1 MLIVFLHFLSYHLS
15 NGSVS
20 VDNSAG
26 HSSGPES
33 PQLRIMKRK
42 DSVISNESVSK
53 DDVFKIPEIPDS
65 NTKADANERS
75 RAESSSLHQETVKKD
90 KKRSTPTESQDKASR
105 SSSTSSI
112 GKTERKDSSRSE
124 KKENSEKD
132 RSLPVKELK
141 DFSSSKERE
150 NREKQDSDRK
160 YQRNK
165 DDKDHHR
172 SKTEE
177 VVNYSDLKSSRSQSK
192 LNKVKNQ
199 SGTEKEQKSGPETK
213 SSPWAKVVSGDTLST
228 KNELSL
234 KDIQKEEEE
243 EEIRKRK
250 EKEAIEDTKNVH
262 KEHDEQDGSEK
273 SFGEGKFRSE
283 NYNNRSSR
291 YNRDERYS
299 RSDGRN
305 DRAHRGERPPRR
317 GRFDDRG
324 QERYKGETRR
334 DRFKDEQYDDKRSGR
349 GSKYEDRY
357 SSSDSRRERKPYE
370 KNCEKKDMRR
380 DNERRDN
387 NRLDHDYRKDN
398 ERRGNENR
406 RGTDIYRESDSRRD
420 GDSRREKDGR
430 REFDGRR
437 EGSSRRGN
445 ESIREKDQNRD
456 LLNEANAIREKRE
469 SQRSV
474 EEKDWD
480 DNSEVCI
487 EKVKD
492 VAFEKKNLED
502 TEVGPEK
509 EDLSESK
516 TEKLSIIS
524 ETQTATTG
532 MPSNDAQNG
541 NSMNEDSAVA
551 KANRTERIDF
561 KKPEKDRQEDNK
573 KTNRERRDRR
583 DNYNYKRDD
592 SYRKGDSKKSDNFKR
607 DSGFK
612 KEESNRRDDRKP
624 RRKFDED
631 KYDKYDKDR
640 GDSEVGS
647 RRYPDKRTYDAG
659 RRNRERNNREN
670 RQVEENQKDFKK
682 QPKELGV
689 KEGEGKSHFTESE
702 SNLAQDSI
710 GDKEV
715 KRPTGGFG
723 VPPPKKDEGYNK
735 SDTYESRKYSKESR
749 GRGARRGSSSS
760 RASYQNTRGS
770 SRKQGDFHSESRTKS
785 QNKDDLYED
794 ISSGE
799 FSDSSESKERTKFT
813 HSESRKSHSKNWEN
827 ETPPRFQGQ
836 TSGYR
841 GRGRGRSSSERGGS
855 ARGRGRGR
863 GTNQSASSYEGKSI
877 SVKKE
882 RSVDEKADD
891 DSESYYSANE
901 AASSSEEKPDGHKS
915 KKAERTISAS
925 KSYSA
930 MKKGGYKPGRGGS
943 ASASGVKKSGSFL
956 LNRQQAGSRRTSY
969 KGDKSL
975 SAADKLDVKVADVS
989 SKVKDDL
996 AVTGKN
1002 IPETT
1007 SHAPQ
1012 KKQKT
1017 NVEKKEEKKRDI
1029 TREYDLNNIAGVVCV
1044 DNLPTNK
1051 SVSDDDGFVTV
1062 TSKKQQKE
1070 MRGKQR
1076 EEEKRKLIEQQKREA
1091 IAAQKA
1097 QRAQKASQKAQIAPK
1112 IKQVPFADAPISSAV
1127 TEQIGMPSTS
1137 GPTNTATSTTV
1148 TAPAS
1153 NAAMAAIGA
1162 WEPAQS
1168 LMRNAQ
1174 VTSTE
1179 VNQSSLTASSSVN
1192 AWHRPLSLTT
1202 VSPLPDPRAVGT
1214 GKPSSSHTIMNKVSN
1229 SPKKFMKSTGAAVLL
1244 WLI

>member
-1 MLIVFLHFLSYHLS
+1 
-15 NGSVS
+15 
-20 VDNSAG
+20 
-26 HSSGPES
+26 
-33 PQLRIMKRK
+33 MKRK
-42 DSVISNESVSK
+42 DSVISNESVTK
-53 DDVFKIPEIPDS
+53 DDVFKIPDIPDS
-65 NTKADANERS
+65 NTKSDANERS
-75 RAESSSLHQETVKKD
+75 RAESSSLYQETVKKD

-105 SSSTSSI
+105 SSSTSSV
-112 GKTERKDSSRSE
+112 GKTERRDSNRSE
-124 KKENSEKD
+124 KKENSERD

-165 DDKDHHR
+165 EDKDHHR
-172 SKTEE
+172 LKMEE
-177 VVNYSDLKSSRSQSK
+177 AVNFSDLKSSRSQNK
-192 LNKVKNQ
+192 LNKVKSQ
-199 SGTEKEQKSGPETK
+199 SGTEKEQKPGPETK
-213 SSPWAKVVSGDTLST
+213 SSPWAKVVSGDTSSI

-243 EEIRKRK
+243 EEIRKKK
-250 EKEAIEDTKNVH
+250 EKETIEDTKNIH

-273 SFGEGKFRSE
+273 SFGEGKFRSD

-291 YNRDERYS
+291 YNRDERFN

-305 DRAHRGERPPRR
+305 DRADRGERPPRR

-324 QERYKGETRR
+324 QERFKGETRR
-334 DRFKDEQYDDKRSGR
+334 DRYKDEQYDDKRSGR
-349 GSKYEDRY
+349 VSKYEDRY
-357 SSSDSRRERKPYE
+357 SSNDSRRERKPYE
-370 KNCEKKDMRR
+370 KNYEKKDMRR

-387 NRLDHDYRKDN
+387 SRVDNDYRKDN

-406 RGTDIYRESDSRRD
+406 RGNDSYRDSGNRRD

-430 REFDGRR
+430 REYDNHR
-437 EGSSRRGN
+437 EGFPRSGN
-445 ESIREKDQNRD
+445 ESIREKDQDRN
-456 LLNEANAIREKRE
+456 LLSETSFARREKKE
-469 SQRSV
+469 SQKSV

-480 DNSEVCI
+480 DNPEVYT

-492 VAFEKKNLED
+492 AAFEKKILED
-502 TEVGPEK
+502 TEIGSGK
-509 EDLSESK
+509 QDLSENK
-516 TEKLSIIS
+516 TEKLSNTS
-524 ETQTATTG
+524 EIQTAGTAR
-532 MPSNDAQNG
+532 PLNDSQTEK
-541 NSMNEDSAVA
+541 STSEDSAVA
-551 KANRTERIDF
+551 KANRTERSDF
-561 KKPEKDRQEDNK
+561 KKPEKDKQEDNK
-573 KTNRERRDRR
+573 KVNRERRDRR

-592 SYRKGDSKKSDNFKR
+592 SYRKGDSKKSDHFKR

-612 KEESNRRDDRKP
+612 KDEKNRRDDRKP

-631 KYDKYDKDR
+631 KYDKHDKDR
-640 GDSEVGS
+640 GDFEVGS

-659 RRNRERNNREN
+659 RRNRERNNRDN
-670 RQVEENQKDFKK
+670 RQVEENQKDFKR
-682 QPKELGV
+682 QPKEVGV
-689 KEGEGKSHFTESE
+689 NESEGKSHSTESE
-702 SNLAQDSI
+702 SNLAQDLI
-710 GDKEV
+710 GDKEM
-715 KRPTGGFG
+715 KRPTGGVG
-723 VPPPKKDEGYNK
+723 VPPLKKDEEYSK

-760 RASYQNTRGS
+760 RAPYQSTRGS
-770 SRKQGDFHSESRTKS
+770 SRKQGDFHSEGRTKS

-799 FSDSSESKERTKFT
+799 FSDSSESKERTKFAR
-813 HSESRKSHSKNWEN
+813 SESRKSHGKNWEN

-836 TSGYR
+836 VSGYR

-863 GTNQSASSYEGKSI
+863 GANQSASTYEGKSV

-882 RSVDEKADD
+882 RTVDEKADD

-901 AASSSEEKPDGHKS
+901 AASSGEEKPDGHKS
-915 KKAERTISAS
+915 KKAERNINAS
-925 KSYSA
+925 KSCSA

-943 ASASGVKKSGSFL
+943 ASASGVKKPSSFL
-956 LNRQQAGSRRTSY
+956 LNRQQAGSRRASY

-975 SAADKLDVKVADVS
+975 SAADKLDVEVADVS

-1002 IPETT
+1002 IPEAT

-1097 QRAQKASQKAQIAPK
+1097 QKAQKASQKTQVAPK
-1112 IKQVPFADAPISSAV
+1112 TKQVPFADAPISNAV

-1179 VNQSSLTASSSVN
+1179 VNQSSLAASSSVN
-1192 AWHRPLSLTT
+1192 AWQRPLSLTT

-1214 GKPSSSHTIMNKVSN
+1214 GKPSSSHTIMSKVSN
-1229 SPKKFMKSTGAAVLL
+1229 ISK
-1244 WLI
+1244 

>member
-1 MLIVFLHFLSYHLS
+1 
-15 NGSVS
+15 
-20 VDNSAG
+20 
-26 HSSGPES
+26 
-33 PQLRIMKRK
+33 MKRQ
-42 DSVISNESVSK
+42 DSVISNESVTK
-53 DDVFKIPEIPDS
+53 DEVFKIPDIPDS
-65 NTKADANERS
+65 NTKSDANERS
-75 RAESSSLHQETVKKD
+75 RAESSSLYQETVKKD
-90 KKRSTPTESQDKASR
+90 KKRSIPTESQDKASR
-105 SSSTSSI
+105 SSSTSSV
-112 GKTERKDSSRSE
+112 GKTERRDSNRSE
-124 KKENSEKD
+124 KKENSERD

-172 SKTEE
+172 SKMEE
-177 VVNYSDLKSSRSQSK
+177 AVNYADLKSSRSQNK
-192 LNKVKNQ
+192 LNKVKSQ
-199 SGTEKEQKSGPETK
+199 SGTEKEQKPGPEPK
-213 SSPWAKVVSGDTLST
+213 SSPWAKVVSGDTVST

-243 EEIRKRK
+243 EEIRKKK

-262 KEHDEQDGSEK
+262 QGHDEQDDSEK
-273 SFGEGKFRSE
+273 LFGEGKFRSD

-291 YNRDERYS
+291 YNRDERFN

-305 DRAHRGERPPRR
+305 DRADRGERPPRR

-324 QERYKGETRR
+324 QERFKGETRR
-334 DRFKDEQYDDKRSGR
+334 DRYKDEQYDDKRSGR
-349 GSKYEDRY
+349 VSKYEDRY
-357 SSSDSRRERKPYE
+357 SSNDSRRERKPYE
-370 KNCEKKDMRR
+370 KNYEKKDMRR

-387 NRLDHDYRKDN
+387 NRVDNDYRKDN

-406 RGTDIYRESDSRRD
+406 RGNDNYRDSDNRRD

-430 REFDGRR
+430 REYDSRR
-437 EGSSRRGN
+437 EGFPRRVN
-445 ESIREKDQNRD
+445 ESIREKDQDRN
-456 LLNEANAIREKRE
+456 LLSEASFTRREKRE
-469 SQRSV
+469 SQKSV

-480 DNSEVCI
+480 DDPEVYI
-487 EKVKD
+487 QKVKD
-492 VAFEKKNLED
+492 AGFEKKNIED
-502 TEVGPEK
+502 TEIGSEK
-509 EDLSESK
+509 EDISENK
-516 TEKLSIIS
+516 TEKLSNSS
-524 ETQTATTG
+524 ETQTATTAR
-532 MPSNDAQNG
+532 PLSDAQTEK
-541 NSMNEDSAVA
+541 SMNEDSTVA
-551 KANRTERIDF
+551 KANRTERSDF
-561 KKPEKDRQEDNK
+561 KKPEKDKQEDNK

-612 KEESNRRDDRKP
+612 KDENNRRDDRKP

-631 KYDKYDKDR
+631 KYDKHDKDR

-659 RRNRERNNREN
+659 RRNKERNNREN
-670 RQVEENQKDFKK
+670 RQVEENQKDFKR
-682 QPKELGV
+682 QPKEVGV
-689 KEGEGKSHFTESE
+689 NEGEGKSQSRENE

-715 KRPTGGFG
+715 KRPSGGFG
-723 VPPPKKDEGYNK
+723 VPPPKKDEGFNK

-749 GRGARRGSSSS
+749 GRGPRRGSSSS
-760 RASYQNTRGS
+760 RASYQGTRGS

-794 ISSGE
+794 MSSGE
-799 FSDSSESKERTKFT
+799 FSDSGESKEHTKFAR
-813 HSESRKSHSKNWEN
+813 SESRKSHNKNWEN

-836 TSGYR
+836 ASGYR

-855 ARGRGRGR
+855 SRGRGRGR
-863 GTNQSASSYEGKSI
+863 GTNQSASTYEGKSI

-891 DSESYYSANE
+891 DSGSYYSANE
-901 AASSSEEKPDGHKS
+901 AASSGEEKPDGHKP
-915 KKAERTISAS
+915 KKTERTISAS
-925 KSYSA
+925 RSYST

-943 ASASGVKKSGSFL
+943 ASASGVKKSSSSFL

-989 SKVKDDL
+989 SKVKEDL

-1097 QRAQKASQKAQIAPK
+1097 QKAQKISQKTQVAPK
-1112 IKQVPFADAPISSAV
+1112 TKQVPFADAPISGAV

-1179 VNQSSLTASSSVN
+1179 VNQSSLAASSSVN
-1192 AWHRPLSLTT
+1192 AWQRPLSLTT

-1214 GKPSSSHTIMNKVSN
+1214 GKPSSSHTIMSKVSN
-1229 SPKKFMKSTGAAVLL
+1229 GPK
-1244 WLI
+1244 